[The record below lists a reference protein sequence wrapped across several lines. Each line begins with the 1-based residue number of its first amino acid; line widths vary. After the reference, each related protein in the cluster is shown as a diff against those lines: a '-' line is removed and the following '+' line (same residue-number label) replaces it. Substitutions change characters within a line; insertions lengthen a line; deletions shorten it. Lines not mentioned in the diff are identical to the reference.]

1 MKYVFLDFEYNQ
13 SAERKLNL
21 VCVSYDVVDGDESL
35 SADYW
40 LYNNS
45 INRHTTLE
53 DFNHY
58 KKCGYTFVGYGT
70 AEPRA
75 LESLGVDI
83 RGLKYIDLLCEAK
96 QVKNHWG
103 KWTYGDYLNPKD
115 GKPKRSVPPWINPR
129 KDNTK
134 TPSNLASTCWQ
145 FLNAIVDTDHKNYV
159 RDVIISNDEALINQH
174 RQTILDYCR
183 SDIKYLAPLMEKLE
197 LELSKALKVPKETAD
212 LYRANRG
219 RWSCDIA
226 LMEAEGIPVDVEAI
240 KTLSQNYDKVVDDLI
255 QKCVDVYPFWVKV
268 QKTKKSKPTWVKKYD
283 KFKEFVES
291 TGRAKTWART
301 ESGNY
306 SSDRDVLKVEAQN
319 YPEIKILKTTTDTI
333 QQLKWFRPVAL
344 PDFLDNVGS
353 DNRLRPYFNIYGTQS
368 GRNAPPAKSFIL
380 AMSSW
385 LRAVVRPPE
394 GKTVV
399 SIDYGSQ
406 EFVLA
411 GVLSGDEN
419 MIEAYKSG
427 DPYLYFGKKAKAIPE
442 DGTKDTHKE
451 ERRDFKAVTLGLQYG
466 MRGKS
471 LAGHLSLA
479 RGEPVTE
486 AEANRL
492 IGLHQKVYSRFWK
505 WLNELEREYKK
516 GALVTL
522 DGWAMLKD
530 NKSKLSMLNFPVQG
544 NAQSI
549 LRLASTKAHAE
560 GLKLCSP
567 LHDALYMVSDD
578 ENVEEDTKKLAKAML
593 DAVVDYVGECGMR
606 IDIETHDYSHVWV
619 EEKGEYMYN
628 LLGKYLGGRHCEAVP
643 NN

>member
-13 SAERKLNL
+13 SAERRLNL
-21 VCVSYDVVDGDESL
+21 VCVSYDVINPKDFSASVDK
-35 SADYW
+35 W
-40 LYNNS
+40 LYNNA
-45 INRHTTLE
+45 INKADAKKH
-53 DFNHY
+53 FNNL
-58 KKCGYTFVGYGT
+58 KKHGFTFVGYGT

-83 RGLKYIDLLCEAK
+83 RDLKYIDLLCEAK

-103 KWTYGDYLNPKD
+103 KWTYGNYLNPKD
-115 GKPKRSVPPWINPR
+115 GEPKRSIPPWVNPR

-145 FLNAIVDTDHKNYV
+145 FLNAIIDTDHKNYV
-159 RDVIISNDEALINQH
+159 RDVIISNDEELIKEH

-183 SDIKYLAPLMEKLE
+183 SDIKHLSSLMYKLE
-197 LELSKALKVPKETAD
+197 GELAKAMKVPKETAD

-226 LMEAEGIPVDVEAI
+226 LMEAEGIPVDVDAI
-240 KTLSQNYDKVVDDLI
+240 KTLSQNYEQVVDDLI

-268 QKTKKSKPTWVKKYD
+268 RKTKKSKPTWVKKYD

-301 ESGNY
+301 DSGNY

-319 YPEIKILKTTTDTI
+319 YPEIAILKTTTDTI

-344 PDFLDNVGS
+344 PDFLENVGS

-385 LRAVVRPPE
+385 LRAVVRPPK

-411 GVLSGDEN
+411 GVLSGDKN

-442 DGTKDTHKE
+442 DGTKETHKE

-479 RGEPVTE
+479 RGEPVSE

-505 WLNELEREYKK
+505 WLDELEKEYKR

-522 DGWAMLKD
+522 DGWAMLRD

-578 ENVEEDTKKLAKAML
+578 ENVEADTKKLAKAML
-593 DAVVDYVGECGMR
+593 DAVVEYVGECGMR
-606 IDIETHDYSHVWV
+606 IDIETHDYNHVWV

-628 LLGKYLGGRHCEAVP
+628 LLGKYLGGRHQKEGD
-643 NN
+643 